1 MTACNEVVD
10 RNERLWKFSVCGVLC
25 HTIHCLLYT
34 SSYFLHSPCPC
45 FTGGALNLPAVL
57 AGAVV
62 AFLLLILLLIAGI
75 IVGAVLL
82 KRKAHK
88 KETPSQ
94 RRVQHQQ
101 NSSITKCGRG
111 TEEQKG
117 KEVHIY
123 DAVSDNALIDG
134 RAVLYQGLDVGTLDY
149 VSEYTELRGG
159 TYQELDLKGREEEHH
174 YQRTHTN
181 RERKGYERSDLL

>member
-1 MTACNEVVD
+1 MTAHMHEVVD
-10 RNERLWKFSVCGVLC
+10 RNDSLWKFSQHGVLR
-25 HTIHCLLYT
+25 HTIYTIFHIHIILLPPL
-34 SSYFLHSPCPC
+34 SMC
-45 FTGGALNLPAVL
+45 TGGALNLPAVL

-62 AFLLLILLLIAGI
+62 AFLLLTLIIAGVV
-75 IVGAVLL
+75 VGAVLL
-82 KRKAHK
+82 GRKAHK
-88 KETPSQ
+88 KETPPQ

-101 NSSITKCGRG
+101 NSSITKCGRA

-123 DAVSDNALIDG
+123 DAVSDDAPIDG
-134 RAVLYQGLDVGTLDY
+134 RAVLYQGLDVKTLNY
-149 VSEYTELRGG
+149 MSEYTELRGG

-181 RERKGYERSDLL
+181 REREGYGRSDLL

>member
-1 MTACNEVVD
+1 M
-10 RNERLWKFSVCGVLC
+10 
-25 HTIHCLLYT
+25 
-34 SSYFLHSPCPC
+34 PC

-62 AFLLLILLLIAGI
+62 SFLLLTLLIAGI
-75 IVGAVLL
+75 IVGVVLL
-82 KRKAHK
+82 RRKVHK
-88 KETPSQ
+88 KETPPQ

-101 NSSITKCGRG
+101 NSSITKCGRS

-123 DAVSDNALIDG
+123 DDVGDDTSIDG

-149 VSEYTELRGG
+149 AGEYTKLRRG
-159 TYQELDLKGREEEHH
+159 TYQELDLKSREEEHH

-181 RERKGYERSDLL
+181 RKMEGYGRSDLL

>member
-1 MTACNEVVD
+1 MVFHVT
-10 RNERLWKFSVCGVLC
+10 
-25 HTIHCLLYT
+25 LYT
-34 SSYFLHSPCPC
+34 MSFIHIMLLPPLPMR
-45 FTGGALNLPAVL
+45 TDGVLNLPAVV

-62 AFLLLILLLIAGI
+62 AFLFLTLLIAAI
-75 IVGAVLL
+75 IVGVVLL
-82 KRKAHK
+82 GRKVHK
-88 KETPSQ
+88 KETPPQ

-101 NSSITKCGRG
+101 TSSNSTKCGRS

-123 DAVSDNALIDG
+123 DAVSDDAPIDG
-134 RAVLYQGLDVGTLDY
+134 RAELYQGLDVGTLDY

-181 RERKGYERSDLL
+181 REREGYGRSDLL